1 MKKERKY
8 FELYPVHPIKQVEVA
23 GAKTIILEPTPVM
36 IKTLKKCFELEI
48 GQPAIPYG
56 PADLGRGFTGLF
68 NRGLLDVKTLHDK
81 GKNTT
86 WFITKEGLRVLIS
99 KLKEMCHVVIA
110 KTEKGEVV
118 RITKKDSYEDCEI
131 VVDKLEELNVVY
143 ETTLKEIRGKNK
155 PETPKKMGLIL
166 TSAQYKKYLRNLH
179 KKEESELHKVVKPK
193 YYKSDLYIF

>member
-8 FELYPVHPIKQVEVA
+8 FELYPVHPVQQVEVA
-23 GAKTIILEPTPVM
+23 RAKTIILEPTPVM

-48 GQPAIPYG
+48 GQPPTPYG

-81 GKNTT
+81 RNNTS
-86 WFITKEGLRVLIS
+86 WFITKEGLQVLIS
-99 KLKEMCHVVIA
+99 KLKDLCHIVIA
-110 KTEKGEVV
+110 KTEKGDVV
-118 RITKKDSYEDCEI
+118 CITKKDSYEDCEI
-131 VVDKLEELNVVY
+131 IVDNLEELNVVY
-143 ETTLKEIRGKNK
+143 ETTLKEIRNRNK
-155 PETPKKMGLIL
+155 AETPKKMGLIL

-179 KKEESELHKVVKPK
+179 KKEERELHKVVKPK